1 MDHINE
7 GFCIN
12 CNKQFKGKIG
22 LSIHQRRMHAADYHQ
37 RVTDDITSIRANYVR
52 PRWTDLESRR
62 LAMVEISIITKKPD
76 SKRFPINKQIMQQ
89 FKGKTLTAIKTHRAS
104 SKYKALV
111 RTLLTND
118 DVLKSNTTNTLPTD
132 TNIICDLE
140 VTSSTAH
147 DLHIT
152 APPTHNLDNTSFTTY
167 DIDTTLLDPNT
178 YNPNDELNTENDTTE
193 YDTDTRFT
201 YNLNTVESSQQI
213 NNDSNMTDLDL
224 NIRENNEYQ
233 IKSILINL

>member
-12 CNKQFKGKIG
+12 CSKQFKGKIG

-52 PRWTDLESRR
+52 PRWIDLESRR
-62 LAMVEISIITKKPD
+62 LSMVEISIITKKPD

-89 FKGKTLTAIKTHRAS
+89 FQGKTLTASKTHRAS

-111 RTLLTND
+111 
-118 DVLKSNTTNTLPTD
+118 
-132 TNIICDLE
+132 ICDLE

-152 APPTHNLDNTSFTTY
+152 SPPTHHLDTTSFTAY

-178 YNPNDELNTENDTTE
+178 YTP
-193 YDTDTRFT
+193 
-201 YNLNTVESSQQI
+201 
-213 NNDSNMTDLDL
+213 
-224 NIRENNEYQ
+224 
-233 IKSILINL
+233 K

>member
-1 MDHINE
+1 MDHISE

-12 CNKQFKGKIG
+12 CSKQFKGKIC
-22 LSIHQRRMHAADYHQ
+22 LSIHQRRMHASDYHQ
-37 RVTDDITSIRANYVR
+37 RVTDDSTSIRANYVR
-52 PRWTDLESRR
+52 PKWTDLESRR
-62 LAMVEISIITKKPD
+62 LAMVEIIIITKKPD

-89 FKGKTLTAIKTHRAS
+89 FKGKTLTAIKTHRDS

-118 DVLKSNTTNTLPTD
+118 DVIKSNTTTLPTD
-132 TNIICDLE
+132 TNILCDLE

-152 APPTHNLDNTSFTTY
+152 APPIHHLDNTSFTTY

-178 YNPNDELNTENDTTE
+178 YNPNDELNTE
-193 YDTDTRFT
+193 YDTDARLT
-201 YNLNTVESSQQI
+201 YNLSTVESSQQI
-213 NNDSNMTDLDL
+213 NNDNNITDLDL
-224 NIRENNEYQ
+224 NIRKNKRIPNKIHTDKS
-233 IKSILINL
+233 IKSINL

>member
-1 MDHINE
+1 
-7 GFCIN
+7 
-12 CNKQFKGKIG
+12 
-22 LSIHQRRMHAADYHQ
+22 
-37 RVTDDITSIRANYVR
+37 
-52 PRWTDLESRR
+52 
-62 LAMVEISIITKKPD
+62 MVEISIITKKPD
-76 SKRFPINKQIMQQ
+76 SKRFPINKQIVQQ

-193 YDTDTRFT
+193 YDTDTRLT